1 MDTKSLLYV
10 FTIGFCFLGFVLCIP
25 YPKLIDALPAFG
37 ATVGGLY
44 VAYCGSH
51 MGEGWL
57 TQKVSTLQANLST
70 PPTQGE
76 RFVDTDDH

>member
-1 MDTKSLLYV
+1 MDTKSILYV

-37 ATVGGLY
+37 ATIGGLF

-51 MGEGWL
+51 VGEGWVA
-57 TQKVSTLQANLST
+57 QKVATIQANLIT
-70 PPTQGE
+70 PTGRKE
-76 RFVDTDDH
+76 GDS